1 MSAAS
6 ARTLASQEST
16 SRPVAVTDIG
26 ATRIHMAIA
35 EIDSGAKLEFDLDAR
50 QVDIEAKVDTT
61 AILAALKD
69 AGYEA
74 SPAS

>member
-1 MSAAS
+1 MTKFSVPEMSC
-6 ARTLASQEST
+6 
-16 SRPVAVTDIG
+16 G
-26 ATRIHMAIA
+26 HCKATIEKAIT

-74 SPAS
+74 SPAG

>member
-1 MSAAS
+1 MTKFSVPEMSCGHCKA
-6 ARTLASQEST
+6 TIEK
-16 SRPVAVTDIG
+16 AV
-26 ATRIHMAIA
+26 A
-35 EIDSGAKLEFDLDAR
+35 EIDPGAKLQFDMDAR
-50 QVDIEAKVDTT
+50 KVDIEASVDTT